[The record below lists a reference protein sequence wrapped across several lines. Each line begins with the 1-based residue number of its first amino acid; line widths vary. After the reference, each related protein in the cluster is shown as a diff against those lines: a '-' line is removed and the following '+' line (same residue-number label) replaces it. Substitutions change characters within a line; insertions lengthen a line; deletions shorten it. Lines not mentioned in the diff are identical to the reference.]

1 MSQLNLLPWRD
12 LRRQEVDRQV
22 RNLAIGVALAM
33 AGLVYWGYY
42 YMNTQIDFQKE
53 RNAYLNTEIKKLDK
67 QLKEIKNIRK
77 RRAALIARMEV
88 IQKLQ
93 SDRTRMVKVFD
104 GLAKNL
110 PRGMYLTLF
119 QVKGKNITVKGS
131 ADSNGT
137 VSKFMSL
144 VEKSDEFTTPN
155 LNIIQVK
162 KSGGI
167 RVSNFTLKVRM
178 KPQKKKKD
186 MDQANKQNGGKNK

>member
-42 YMNTQIDFQKE
+42 YMNTQIDFQKD

-137 VSKFMSL
+137 VSKFMRL

-186 MDQANKQNGGKNK
+186 MDQANKQNGGKKK

>member
-42 YMNTQIDFQKE
+42 YMNTQIDFQKD

>member
-1 MSQLNLLPWRD
+1 MTRLNLLPWRD
-12 LRRQEVDRQV
+12 QRRADLNRQV
-22 RNLAIGVALAM
+22 RNFAIGVALVM
-33 AGLVYWGYY
+33 AGIVFWGYT
-42 YMNTQIDFQKE
+42 YMNGQIDFQKE

-67 QLKEIKNIRK
+67 ELKEIKNIRK

-110 PRGMYLTLF
+110 PTGMYLTLF
-119 QVKGKNITVKGS
+119 QIKGSNVTVKGT

-137 VSKFMSL
+137 VSKFMRL
-144 VEKSDEFTTPN
+144 VESSDEFGTPN

-162 KSGGI
+162 NSGGL
-167 RVSNFTLKVRM
+167 RVSNFTLKVRL
-178 KPQKKKKD
+178 KPQKKKTTA
-186 MDQANKQNGGKNK
+186 QASKQNGGTKK

>member
-1 MSQLNLLPWRD
+1 MSRLNLLPWRD
-12 LRRQEVDRQV
+12 LRRQELDNQV
-22 RNLAIGVALAM
+22 RNIAIGVAIAM

-42 YMNTQIDFQKE
+42 YMNTQIDFQKD

-77 RRAALIARMEV
+77 KRAALIARMEV

-93 SDRTRMVKVFD
+93 SDRTRMVMVFD

-119 QVKGKNITVKGS
+119 QVKGKKITMKGS

-137 VSKFMSL
+137 VSKFMRLIEAS
-144 VEKSDEFTTPN
+144 EEFATPN

-167 RVSNFTLKVRM
+167 RVSNFTLKLRM
-178 KPQKKKKD
+178 KPKKK
-186 MDQANKQNGGKNK
+186 NKTMAETSKQSGGTKK

>member
-12 LRRQEVDRQV
+12 SRREEINRQV
-22 RNLAIGVALAM
+22 RNIAIGVAIAM
-33 AGLVYWGYY
+33 AGVVFWGYS

-53 RNAYLNTEIKKLDK
+53 RNAFLNKEIKKLDK
-67 QLKEIKNIRK
+67 ELKEIRTIRK
-77 RRAALIARMEV
+77 RRAALLARMEV

-104 GLAKNL
+104 GLARNL

-119 QVKGKNITVKGS
+119 QIKGSNITVKGS

-137 VSKFMSL
+137 VSKFMQL

-162 KSGGI
+162 SSGGI
-167 RVSNFTLKVRM
+167 RVSNFTLKVRL
-178 KPQKKKKD
+178 KPQKKKKP
-186 MDQANKQNGGKNK
+186 QNEPVKKNGGKKA

>member
-1 MSQLNLLPWRD
+1 MSRLNLLPWRD
-12 LRRQEVDRQV
+12 LRRQELDNQV
-22 RNLAIGVALAM
+22 RNIAIGVAIAM

-53 RNAYLNTEIKKLDK
+53 RNAYLTTEIKKLDK

-88 IQKLQ
+88 IQRLQ

-119 QVKGKNITVKGS
+119 QVKGRNITMKGS

-137 VSKFMSL
+137 VSKFMRL
-144 VEKSDEFTTPN
+144 VEASEQFTTPN
-155 LNIIQVK
+155 LNIIRVK

-167 RVSNFTLKVRM
+167 RVSNFTLKLRM
-178 KPQKKKKD
+178 KPEKKKKAVAD
-186 MDQANKQNGGKNK
+186 SNKQNGGKKK